1 LREADTST
9 DPHERKQL
17 RKGAKRWS
25 LRADMLERLAR
36 SFRKRAALDEASKQY
51 QRDKAPIVASGS
63 PD

>member
-1 LREADTST
+1 
-9 DPHERKQL
+9 
-17 RKGAKRWS
+17 
-25 LRADMLERLAR
+25 MLERLAR